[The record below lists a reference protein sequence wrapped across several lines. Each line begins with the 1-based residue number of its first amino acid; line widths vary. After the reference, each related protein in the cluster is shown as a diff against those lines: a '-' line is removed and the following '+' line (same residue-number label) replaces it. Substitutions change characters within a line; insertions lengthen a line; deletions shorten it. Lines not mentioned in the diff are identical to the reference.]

1 MRVLLLNGPN
11 LNLLGTR
18 RPDVYGST
26 TLSDLETMFR
36 AWGAADGV
44 EVETFQSNHE
54 GALIDRIQAASGS
67 VDGIVFNPGAYTH
80 TSYALHDAIESVEIP
95 TVEVHIS
102 NVEEREAWRRISVVR
117 PACVYTIY
125 GRGIDGYRW
134 GLRHLLAREAWPVTM
149 LRYGDGPDQVADL
162 RLPFGR
168 RPARLA
174 VLVHGGFWRHMWTR
188 DTTEHIAIDLAR
200 RGVASLN
207 VEYRRV
213 GSGGG
218 GQASIDDV
226 AAAVRTALGSDDVEG
241 TDWVVAGHSAG
252 AQLAIMS
259 AALLAAEG
267 TPPRSA
273 VSMGGVGDLVE
284 AIADDL
290 GSGAALA
297 YLAGNDPA
305 RLSPAHQAPFGFP
318 IVAVHGAA
326 DERVPLAQAERL
338 IQSARAG
345 GGAAEL
351 VRIDGGGHFGFLD
364 PGTPEWAEVADRM
377 VSAITG

>member
-26 TLSDLETMFR
+26 TLSDLETMFH

-54 GALIDRIQAASGS
+54 GALIDRIHDARGS

-102 NVEEREAWRRISVVR
+102 NVEERETWRRFSAVR

-125 GRGIDGYRW
+125 GRGVDGYRW
-134 GLRHLLAREAWPVTM
+134 GLRHLLAREAWPFTT
-149 LRYGDGPDQVADL
+149 LRYGDAPDQVADL
-162 RLPFGR
+162 RLPTGPG
-168 RPARLA
+168 PARLA

-188 DTTEHIAIDLAR
+188 DTTEHIAVDLAR
-200 RGVASLN
+200 RGMASLN

-218 GQASIDDV
+218 GRVSVDDV
-226 AAAVRTALGSDDVEG
+226 AAAVRAAIESGDVDG
-241 TDWVVAGHSAG
+241 TDWVIAGHSAG
-252 AQLAIMS
+252 GQLAVM
-259 AALLAAEG
+259 AAAELSG
-267 TPPRSA
+267 AGMPPRLA
-273 VSMGGVGDLVE
+273 VSMGGVNDLVA
-284 AIADDL
+284 AIDDDL
-290 GSGAALA
+290 GSGATPA
-297 YLAGNDPA
+297 YLAGADPTP
-305 RLSPAHQAPFGFP
+305 LSPAHHGRFGFP
-318 IVAVHGAA
+318 LLAAHGTA
-326 DERVPLAQAERL
+326 DDRVPHSQAERL
-338 IQSARAG
+338 VQSARDNG
-345 GGAAEL
+345 GTAEL
-351 VRIDGGGHFGFLD
+351 ATIEGGDHFGFLD
-364 PGTPEWAEVADRM
+364 PTSVAWTSVAGRMLAAGT
-377 VSAITG
+377 G